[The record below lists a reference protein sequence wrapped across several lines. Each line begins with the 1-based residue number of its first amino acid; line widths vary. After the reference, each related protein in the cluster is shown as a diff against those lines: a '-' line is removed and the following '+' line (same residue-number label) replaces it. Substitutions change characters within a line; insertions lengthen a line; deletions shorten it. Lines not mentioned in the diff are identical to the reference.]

1 MTGLLVGWATNW
13 VALKM
18 VFEPQQAR
26 SFGPIQW
33 QGLFLMRQKE
43 VSAAYASFFAERIL
57 HSEALVDAVLQ
68 GPAADRIIELLQ
80 RYVEQAV
87 DQASGI
93 AKPLLQLTVGT
104 EEWLSLKKEVSNR
117 LVSSVPNELDRVHDY
132 TGEALELEKEL
143 QQNLEELSPDQFE
156 EVLRPLFRQDE
167 NTLIAVGA
175 LLGGIAGCIQWLLVT
190 AG

>member
-1 MTGLLVGWATNW
+1 
-13 VALKM
+13 
-18 VFEPQQAR
+18 
-26 SFGPIQW
+26 
-33 QGLFLMRQKE
+33 MRQKE

-57 HSEALVDAVLQ
+57 HPEALVDTVVQ
-68 GPAADRIIELLQ
+68 GPASERIIELLQ

-104 EEWLSLKKEVSNR
+104 DEWLSLKQEISNR
-117 LVSSVPNELDRVHDY
+117 LTLTVPSELDRVYDY
-132 TGEALELEKEL
+132 TAEAIEIEKEL
-143 QQNLEELSPDQFE
+143 QKNLENLSPDQFE

-175 LLGGIAGCIQWLLVT
+175 VLGGIAGCIQWVLVT